1 MEQTAYRSLIAR
13 AKEVMP
19 GGMNTNIRD
28 YPAEFVVSK
37 AEGAYVWDQNGKK
50 YIDYLASWG
59 PIIAGYDNKV
69 IKAKVAK
76 ALERYDLYGIGVSEV
91 EVALAEKLCS
101 LMKGMERVLLCNGGS
116 DATFHALRLARAY
129 TGREKIVKMQ
139 GGFHGWHDYVLLNVM
154 SAPEKAY
161 QLDLISAGMLKSAS
175 EKTLICRYND
185 IENFRETCRKNKG
198 EIAAVIVDPCNSPFG
213 CIKMHD
219 DYVRGLRQVCDEE
232 GILLIFDEVV
242 TGFRVA
248 LRGAGSLFDVTPD
261 LICIGKGM
269 ANGFP
274 IAALGGKA
282 SLMDHFNTK
291 PGGNVSYQAT
301 YYGHPL
307 LAAAALAT
315 IEVAERPGFYEHM
328 SGMADRLCKGLEAI
342 AHKMGIPFC
351 TEHQGG
357 LIGLFWGEG
366 PFQDYDG
373 LMAKVDQKASDDFR
387 HRMIDKGYYFPIGP
401 FKRLVTMNNHS
412 EADIDE
418 TLVAAE
424 ETFREMR

>member
-1 MEQTAYRSLIAR
+1 MDQQAYGTLLAR

-28 YPAEFVVSK
+28 YPADFVVSK
-37 AEGAYVWDQNGKK
+37 ADGAYLWDQNGKK

-59 PIIAGYDNKV
+59 PIIAGYDNKE
-69 IKAKVAK
+69 IKAKAAD
-76 ALERYDLYGIGVSEV
+76 ALARYDLYGIGVTEV

-101 LMKGMERVLLCNGGS
+101 LLKGMERVLLCNGGS
-116 DATFHALRLARAY
+116 DATFHALRLARAS

-139 GGFHGWHDYVLLNVM
+139 GGFHGWHDYVLMNVM
-154 SAPEKAY
+154 SQPEKAY
-161 QLDLISAGMLKSAS
+161 KLDLVSAGMLRSAA

-185 IENFRETCRKNKG
+185 LEHFRETCRKNRG

-219 DYVRGLRQVCDEE
+219 DYARGLRSICDEE
-232 GILLIFDEVV
+232 GIILIFDEVV

-248 LRGAGSLFDVTPD
+248 LRGAVSLFDITPD
-261 LICIGKGM
+261 LLCIGKGM

-274 IAALGGKA
+274 VAAVGGRA
-282 SLMDHFNTK
+282 ELMNHFNTN
-291 PGGNVSYQAT
+291 PGGTVSYQAT

-328 SGMADRLCKGLEAI
+328 SAVAERLCKGLEAI
-342 AHKMGIPFC
+342 AGRKGVPFC
-351 TEHQGG
+351 TEHRGG

-366 PFQDYDG
+366 PFSNYDELVAG
-373 LMAKVDQKASDDFR
+373 IDQKASDDFR
-387 HRMIDKGYYFPIGP
+387 RRMIDRGYYFPIGP
-401 FKRLVTMNNHS
+401 FKRLVTMNNHT

-418 TLVAAE
+418 TLAAAE
-424 ETFREMR
+424 AVFAML